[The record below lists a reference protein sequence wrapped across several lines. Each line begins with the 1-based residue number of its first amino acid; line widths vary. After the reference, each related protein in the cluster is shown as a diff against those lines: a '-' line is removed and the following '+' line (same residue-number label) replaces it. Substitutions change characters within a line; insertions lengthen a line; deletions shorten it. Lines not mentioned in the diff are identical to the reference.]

1 MQLCRRSSPEV
12 RLKKKTSYVDNEEND
27 THTTG
32 STFLGGLLVY
42 LFDDITPAQNAA
54 MLGFAGGVML
64 TLSALDMMLPA
75 VIRFG
80 FLPATMTFAVGFL
93 LTVGISK
100 FLANHEVNW
109 NWLHRVDDD
118 DGDSV
123 LPLLNNKHAK
133 KKGAGHNSRLLRSA
147 LLTTAAL
154 AIHNAPEGVAVGL
167 TVLSSTESNHNEHHS
182 FLVVVAIALH
192 NIPEGIAVAAAL
204 LQATNRRVFSCVVA
218 GITGLVEPLSAVLAV
233 MLLESNDDD
242 SSNHEAVKYMS
253 ELMIAGVAGVMV
265 QVSITELVPQARAAS
280 PKAGTLGLLAGSF
293 AVILSLRLLGEL

>member
-1 MQLCRRSSPEV
+1 M
-12 RLKKKTSYVDNEEND
+12 
-27 THTTG
+27 
-32 STFLGGLLVY
+32 VY

-80 FLPATMTFAVGFL
+80 FVPATMTFAVGFL

-133 KKGAGHNSRLLRSA
+133 KKGHNARLLRSA

-167 TVLSSTESNHNEHHS
+167 TVLSSTESNNEHHS

-218 GITGLVEPLSAVLAV
+218 GITGLVEPLSAALAV
-233 MLLESNDDD
+233 LLLESNDD

-280 PKAGTLGLLAGSF
+280 PKAGALGLLAGSF

>member
-1 MQLCRRSSPEV
+1 M
-12 RLKKKTSYVDNEEND
+12 
-27 THTTG
+27 
-32 STFLGGLLVY
+32 VY

-80 FLPATMTFAVGFL
+80 FVPATMTFAVGFV

-133 KKGAGHNSRLLRSA
+133 KKGHNARLLRSA

-218 GITGLVEPLSAVLAV
+218 GITGLVEPLSAALAV
-233 MLLESNDDD
+233 LLLESNDD

-280 PKAGTLGLLAGSF
+280 PKAGALGLLAGSF